1 MASYNVFQQVFS
13 LSQMSNVLFS
23 ARGTTATLQTAAEK
37 GLQFFLPFSGGG
49 STPNPAVAP
58 LIGDWTVVWGPVVWK
73 DKPDDASTGP
83 SNTIFVAHCKQVSFG
98 TNDVRDT
105 YVVAMAGTAVHSVF
119 DIVSEDAGVSTVV
132 SLGDWLGAGGWST
145 TAAPPSPN
153 AVAITEKGKPY
164 IDNGTARGVWALLA
178 NPVPQDGV
186 AVGGGTYLAA
196 FLAGLPSA
204 STVILTG
211 HSLGGALSPTL
222 ATVLQQNGWLPGY
235 ANGNVLVYP
244 TAGASPGNPDF
255 ATLYNTTFPIPK
267 GSPVNASYQVWNA
280 VLWNQLDVVPHA
292 WADQSSAIDGR
303 YMGAIP
309 GLYGNSALSLKK
321 GDAATY
327 AEAVSVVGLASAKK
341 NPTCNFTPL
350 QGNMYASTYV
360 TPIPSSGTV
369 LSTPPSSFDEFG
381 TEAMFQHIAR
391 YNIEIGIDLPKPTT
405 EPAPAA
411 AEPATA

>member
-23 ARGTTATLQTAAEK
+23 AKGTTATLQPLAEK
-37 GLQFFLPFSGGG
+37 GLQFFLPFAGG
-49 STPNPAVAP
+49 SSTPDPSVAP
-58 LIGDWTVVWGPVVWK
+58 LIGNWTLVWGPVVWK
-73 DKPDDASTGP
+73 DNPNDANTGP
-83 SNTIFVAHCKQVSFG
+83 SNTIFVAHCPQVQFG

-132 SLGDWLGAGGWST
+132 SLGDWLGASGWT
-145 TAAPPSPN
+145 TTSAPPAPKDV
-153 AVAITEKGKPY
+153 AVTVKGKPF

-178 NPVPQDGV
+178 NPVPKDGV

-196 FLAGLPSA
+196 FLAGLPA
-204 STVILTG
+204 TSTVIFTG

-222 ATVLQQNGWLPGY
+222 ATVLQQKGWLPGY
-235 ANGNVLVYP
+235 AKGNVLVYP

-267 GSPVNASYQVWNA
+267 GSPVNSSYQVWNA
-280 VLWNQLDVVPHA
+280 VLWNQLDLVPHA
-292 WADQSSAIDGR
+292 WADQGSAIDDR
-303 YMGAIP
+303 YMGKIP
-309 GLYGNSALSLKK
+309 GLYGNSPTSLKK
-321 GDAATY
+321 GDAVTY
-327 AEAVSVVGLASAKK
+327 AAVASAVGLASAKK

-360 TPIPSSGTV
+360 TPIPTSGTA
-369 LSTPPSSFDEFG
+369 LSTPPASFDEFC
-381 TEAMFQHIAR
+381 TEALYQHIAR
-391 YNIEIGIDLPKPTT
+391 YDAETGIDLPKPTS